1 MFLSYEGGPM
11 RRVIV
16 SEFVSLDGVME
27 APETWTLQ
35 FGSEEQQR
43 YKFDE
48 LAAADALLLGRATYE
63 GLAAAWPGMMD
74 QYEGPRRA
82 ELGEYADMMNGY
94 PKHVAST
101 TLQGPLEWN
110 NSTLIG
116 PNVAEGVSNLKRQD
130 GKGILVFGSG
140 ELVNTLM
147 GHDLVDEYRLMIF
160 PVVLGSGK
168 RLFGDG
174 SGTTKALRLADTKTF
189 ASGVVV
195 LTYEPAGNEAEG
207 QTE

>member
-1 MFLSYEGGPM
+1 M

-48 LAAADALLLGRATYE
+48 LAAADALLLGRTTYE
-63 GLAAAWPGMMD
+63 GFGMMD

-116 PNVAEGVSNLKRQD
+116 ANVAEGVSNLKRQD
-130 GKGILVFGSG
+130 GKDILVFGSG

-174 SGTTKALRLADTKTF
+174 SATTKALRLADTKTF

-195 LTYEPAGNEAEG
+195 LTYEPAGNEAQG

>member
-1 MFLSYEGGPM
+1 M

-27 APETWTLQ
+27 APERWTLQ

-48 LAAADALLLGRATYE
+48 LAAADALLLGRTTYQ
-63 GLAAAWPGMMD
+63 GFAAAWPGMMD

-101 TLQGPLEWN
+101 TLQEPLEWN

-116 PNVAEGVSNLKRQD
+116 ANVAEGVSNIRRQD
-130 GKGILVFGSG
+130 GKDILLFGSG

-168 RLFGDG
+168 RLFGNG
-174 SGTTKALRLADTKTF
+174 SATTKSLRLADTKRF

-207 QTE
+207 QTQ

>member
-48 LAAADALLLGRATYE
+48 LAAADALLLG
-63 GLAAAWPGMMD
+63 
-74 QYEGPRRA
+74 PRQA

>member
-1 MFLSYEGGPM
+1 V

-27 APETWTLQ
+27 APERWTLQ
-35 FGSEEQQR
+35 FASEEQQR

-48 LAAADALLLGRATYE
+48 LAAADALLLGRTTYQ
-63 GLAAAWPGMMD
+63 GFAAAWPGMMD
-74 QYEGPRRA
+74 QYEGPGRA
-82 ELGEYADMMNGY
+82 ELGQYADMMNGY

-101 TLQGPLEWN
+101 TLQEPLEWN

-116 PNVAEGVSNLKRQD
+116 ANVAEGVSNLKRQE
-130 GKGILVFGSG
+130 GKDILLFGSG

-147 GHDLVDEYRLMIF
+147 GQDLVDEYRLMIF

-174 SGTTKALRLADTKTF
+174 SATTKALRLANTKRF

-195 LTYEPAGNEAEG
+195 LSYEPAGNEAQG
-207 QTE
+207 QTQ

>member
-1 MFLSYEGGPM
+1 V

-27 APETWTLQ
+27 APERWTLQ
-35 FGSEEQQR
+35 FASEEQQR

-48 LAAADALLLGRATYE
+48 LAAADALLLGRTTYQ
-63 GLAAAWPGMMD
+63 GFAAAWPGMMD
-74 QYEGPRRA
+74 QYEGPHRA
-82 ELGEYADMMNGY
+82 ELGQYADMMNGY

-101 TLQGPLEWN
+101 TLQEPLEWN

-116 PNVAEGVSNLKRQD
+116 ANVVEGVSNLRRQE
-130 GKGILVFGSG
+130 GKEILLFGSA

-147 GHDLVDEYRLMIF
+147 GQDLVDEYRLMIF

-174 SGTTKALRLADTKTF
+174 SATTKSLRLADSWTF

-195 LTYEPAGNEAEG
+195 LTYEPAGNEAQG
-207 QTE
+207 QTQ

>member
-1 MFLSYEGGPM
+1 V

-27 APETWTLQ
+27 APERWTLQ

-48 LAAADALLLGRATYE
+48 LAAADALLLGRTTYQ
-63 GLAAAWPGMMD
+63 GFAAAWPGMMD

-101 TLQGPLEWN
+101 TLQELLEWN

-116 PNVAEGVSNLKRQD
+116 ANVAEGVSNIRRQD
-130 GKGILVFGSG
+130 GKDILLFGSG

-168 RLFGDG
+168 RLFGNG
-174 SGTTKALRLADTKTF
+174 SATTKSLRLADTKRF

-207 QTE
+207 QTQ

>member
-1 MFLSYEGGPM
+1 
-11 RRVIV
+11 
-16 SEFVSLDGVME
+16 ME

-63 GLAAAWPGMMD
+63 GFAAAWPGMMD

-116 PNVAEGVSNLKRQD
+116 GNVAEGVSNLKRQD
-130 GKGILVFGSG
+130 GKDILVFGSG

-195 LTYEPAGNEAEG
+195 LTYEPAGNGAQG

>member
-1 MFLSYEGGPM
+1 V

-27 APETWTLQ
+27 APERWTLQ

-48 LAAADALLLGRATYE
+48 LAAADALLLGRTTYQ
-63 GLAAAWPGMMD
+63 GFAAAWPGMMD

-101 TLQGPLEWN
+101 TLQEPLEWN

-116 PNVAEGVSNLKRQD
+116 ANVAEGVSNIRRQD
-130 GKGILVFGSG
+130 GKDILLFGSG

-168 RLFGDG
+168 RLFGNG
-174 SGTTKALRLADTKTF
+174 SATTKSLRLADTKRF

-207 QTE
+207 QTQ

>member
-1 MFLSYEGGPM
+1 
-11 RRVIV
+11 
-16 SEFVSLDGVME
+16 
-27 APETWTLQ
+27 
-35 FGSEEQQR
+35 
-43 YKFDE
+43 
-48 LAAADALLLGRATYE
+48 
-63 GLAAAWPGMMD
+63 
-74 QYEGPRRA
+74 
-82 ELGEYADMMNGY
+82 MMNGY

-116 PNVAEGVSNLKRQD
+116 ANVVEGVSNLKRQD
-130 GKGILVFGSG
+130 GKDILLFGSA
-140 ELVNTLM
+140 ELVNTLT
-147 GHDLVDEYRLMIF
+147 GQDLVDEYRLMIF

-174 SGTTKALRLADTKTF
+174 SATTKSLRLADSWTF

-207 QTE
+207 QTQ

>member
-1 MFLSYEGGPM
+1 V

-27 APETWTLQ
+27 APERWTLQ
-35 FGSEEQQR
+35 FASEEQQR

-48 LAAADALLLGRATYE
+48 LAAADALLLGRTTYQ
-63 GLAAAWPGMMD
+63 GFAAAWPGMMD
-74 QYEGPRRA
+74 QYEGPGRA
-82 ELGEYADMMNGY
+82 ELGQYADMMNGY

-101 TLQGPLEWN
+101 TLQEPLEWN

-116 PNVAEGVSNLKRQD
+116 ANVAEGVSNLKRQE
-130 GKGILVFGSG
+130 GKDILLFGSG

-147 GHDLVDEYRLMIF
+147 GQDLVDEYRLMIF

-174 SGTTKALRLADTKTF
+174 SATTKSLRLADSWTF

-195 LTYEPAGNEAEG
+195 LTYEPAGNEAQG
-207 QTE
+207 QTQ

>member
-1 MFLSYEGGPM
+1 
-11 RRVIV
+11 
-16 SEFVSLDGVME
+16 
-27 APETWTLQ
+27 
-35 FGSEEQQR
+35 
-43 YKFDE
+43 
-48 LAAADALLLGRATYE
+48 
-63 GLAAAWPGMMD
+63 
-74 QYEGPRRA
+74 
-82 ELGEYADMMNGY
+82 MNGY
-94 PKHVAST
+94 PKHVVST
-101 TLQGPLEWN
+101 TLQEPLEWN
-110 NSTLIG
+110 NSTLIKG
-116 PNVAEGVSNLKRQD
+116 NVAEEVSKLKRQP
-130 GKGILVFGSG
+130 GKDILVFGSG

>member
-1 MFLSYEGGPM
+1 M

-16 SEFVSLDGVME
+16 SEFVSLDSVME

-48 LAAADALLLGRATYE
+48 LAAADSLLLGRTTYE
-63 GLAAAWPGMMD
+63 GFAAAWPGMMD
-74 QYEGPRRA
+74 QYEGPGRT

-101 TLQGPLEWN
+101 TLQGSLEWN

-116 PNVAEGVSNLKRQD
+116 RNVGEGVSNLKRQD
-130 GKGILVFGSG
+130 GKDILVFGSG

-168 RLFGDG
+168 RLFGDR

-195 LTYEPAGNEAEG
+195 LTYEPAGKEAEG
-207 QTE
+207 QTQ

>member
-63 GLAAAWPGMMD
+63 GFAAAWP
-74 QYEGPRRA
+74 
-82 ELGEYADMMNGY
+82 DMMNGY

-116 PNVAEGVSNLKRQD
+116 GNVAEGVSNLKRQD
-130 GKGILVFGSG
+130 GKDILVFGSG

-195 LTYEPAGNEAEG
+195 LTDEPAGNEAQG
-207 QTE
+207 QAE

>member
-1 MFLSYEGGPM
+1 M
-11 RRVIV
+11 RRVIA
-16 SEFVSLDGVME
+16 SEFVSLDSVME

-48 LAAADALLLGRATYE
+48 LAAADALLLGRTTYE
-63 GLAAAWPGMMD
+63 GFAAAWPGMMD
-74 QYEGPRRA
+74 QYEGPGRA

-116 PNVAEGVSNLKRQD
+116 ANVAEGVSNLKRQD
-130 GKGILVFGSG
+130 GKDILVFGSG

-189 ASGVVV
+189 ASGVGV

-207 QTE
+207 QPE